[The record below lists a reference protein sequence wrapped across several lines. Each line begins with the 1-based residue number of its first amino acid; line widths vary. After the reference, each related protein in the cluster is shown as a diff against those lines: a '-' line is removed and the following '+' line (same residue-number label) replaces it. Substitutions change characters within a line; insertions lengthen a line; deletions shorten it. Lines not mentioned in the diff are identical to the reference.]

1 MYEEKLARKIFRS
14 LHRRFNMKVTT
25 IEEAQDLSTIKVD
38 ELIGSLQIFEMT
50 INNIPEKKN
59 NSIIFASNT
68 EEDKI
73 QSEKEE
79 RL

>member
-14 LHRRFNMKVTT
+14 LPRRFNMKVTT